1 MEEPQMSCVV
11 PDCSS
16 TDPDR
21 NFFTFPKNKVMRRLW
36 LEACSLQDCAE
47 SDRVCSDHF
56 TLADFR

>member
-1 MEEPQMSCVV
+1 MSCVV